1 MDFRRPLVLG
11 GFLVLC
17 LLFLSAITVAVGTP
31 EPTVTFENQDNET
44 YYVTVY
50 TVSDEDVA
58 GYLNFEVTTDEGD
71 RRLVTYEDLV
81 WPGEYENVTLVD
93 DGVDTQ
99 TFVVEPGETKHGIV
113 TGWSQG
119 DVTVYISERG
129 PEREHDTSRTITCES
144 RGQSHSLTL
153 EESGSGSSSTCAGGF
168 GWVFR

>member
-11 GFLVLC
+11 AFLVLC
-17 LLFLSAITVAVGTP
+17 LLLSAITGAVGTP

-44 YYVTVY
+44 YYVTAY

-81 WPGEYENVTLVD
+81 WPAEYENVTLVD
-93 DGVDTQ
+93 DEVNTQ
-99 TFVVEPGETKHGIV
+99 TFVVEPGETKHDVV

-119 DVTVYISERG
+119 DVTVYISEHG
-129 PEREHDTSRTITCES
+129 PEREHDTSLTVACGN
-144 RGQSHSLTL
+144 RGQSHSLTF
-153 EESGSGSSSTCAGGF
+153 EESGSGSSTSCAGGF